1 MGRRHADRGLS
12 GSVQLAVL
20 LPFALGIFLL
30 LLQWSLV
37 TWAEATALA
46 AAQEAA
52 RTAAVHDGSEADGR
66 ASGAEAAGNG
76 ALTRVRV
83 VVDRGPRQTTA
94 TVTGTAVVV
103 LWPRAV
109 SQTASAATERVT
121 AP

>member
-1 MGRRHADRGLS
+1 MRRRHADRGLS

-20 LPFALGIFLL
+20 LPFAIGIFLL

-46 AAQEAA
+46 AAQESARAA
-52 RTAAVHDGSEADGR
+52 AAYDGSEAVGA
-66 ASGAEAAGNG
+66 ASGAGVAGNG
-76 ALTRVRV
+76 SLTGVKV
-83 VVDRGPRQTTA
+83 IVDRGPRQTTA

-121 AP
+121 TP